1 MMDSEHHEERPAPPM
16 SVATRLFF
24 FDPAAPRL
32 RGVRPGWRAALFVFV
47 AAILMG
53 VGGAL
58 LHLAGFTAPGGSAF
72 PPSLLY
78 ASELTSLTAV
88 IGASLLMAWLE
99 ARNWN
104 EYGMPLNRAF
114 RSHYWV
120 GIPWGI
126 VALFVLLELMK
137 LAGVFSFGSIILH
150 GAAVLRYGLLWLA
163 GFTLVGLFEEFGF
176 RGYLLRTLSEGLTF
190 WPAAVLLSVA
200 FGLVHWGNHGENLI
214 GVFSAGLIGFFFCF
228 TLRRTGN
235 LWFAIGMHAGWDW
248 AESFLFGT
256 SDSGMVSQGRLAAP
270 VQHGSWW
277 LSGGSVGP
285 EGSVLVF
292 VVIGLLFLVFHLV
305 YPVGRAQPWAVAED
319 NHRGAS

>member
-1 MMDSEHHEERPAPPM
+1 MDNDFDSAAAPPPPAPKLL
-16 SVATRLFF
+16 TRIFF
-24 FDPAAPRL
+24 FDSTAPRL
-32 RGVRPGWRAALFVFV
+32 RGVRAGWRAALFVIV
-47 AAILMG
+47 AAVILG
-53 VGGAL
+53 IGEIL
-58 LHLAGFTAPGGSAF
+58 LRAFGFTPPVRGAF

-99 ARNWN
+99 VRSWN
-104 EYGMPLNRAF
+104 EYGMPVNRAF
-114 RSHYWV
+114 RSAYWI
-120 GIPWGI
+120 GILWGI
-126 VALFVLLELMK
+126 AALFVLLEFMK
-137 LAGVFSFGSIILH
+137 LAGVFSFGSILLH
-150 GAAVLRYGLLWLA
+150 GSAVLKYGLLWLA

-176 RGYLLRTLSEGLTF
+176 RGYLLHTLSEGLTF
-190 WPAAVLLSVA
+190 WPAAVLMSVV
-200 FGLVHWGNHGENLI
+200 FGLVHWGNSGENLI

-228 TLRRTGN
+228 TLKRTGS

-292 VVIGLLFLVFHLV
+292 AVVGLLFLVFHLV
-305 YPVGRAQPWAVAED
+305 YPAGQTKPLVAGDGRIQV
-319 NHRGAS
+319 S